1 MMNRE
6 SRQMG
11 RIVSEPPPGKVRC
24 FISQQLVDV
33 SETVEFEFNG
43 VLVRVHRRYVPNS
56 TDPAPVP

>member
-1 MMNRE
+1 
-6 SRQMG
+6 MG